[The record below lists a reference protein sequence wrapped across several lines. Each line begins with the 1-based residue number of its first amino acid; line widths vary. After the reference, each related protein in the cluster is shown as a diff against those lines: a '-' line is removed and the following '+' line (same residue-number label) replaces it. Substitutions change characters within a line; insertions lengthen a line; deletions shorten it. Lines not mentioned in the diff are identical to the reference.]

1 MNRREFEKRA
11 KEAETVIPPLINE
24 GEIITKRPEQEKAR
38 FAGFY
43 RKQANLSLI
52 AADLL
57 FTISTEKE
65 AKEFHRLD
73 PGYEGF
79 LWVINPSYY
88 SMFYAV
94 HALLAYRGV
103 RILSKQGVHRKTGHA
118 LIYFCVRNS
127 FIAKEFY
134 SRFMESQGE
143 AAELLNLEDMREK
156 AIQLTSKY
164 FYEADKRVSFTYETD
179 EEAKRK
185 HAHTSLTRAKEFL
198 NEIEQI
204 LER

>member
-11 KEAETVIPPLINE
+11 KEAEMVIPPLING
-24 GEIITKRPEQEKAR
+24 GEIITKRPEHEMAR
-38 FAGFY
+38 FAEFY

-57 FTISTEKE
+57 FIISTEKE

-79 LWVINPSYY
+79 LWVVNPSYY

-94 HALLAYRGV
+94 HALLAHRGV
-103 RILSKQGVHRKTGHA
+103 RILSKQGVHNKTGHA
-118 LIYFCVRNS
+118 LVYFCVKNN
-127 FIAKEFY
+127 FIAKELY
-134 SRFMESQGE
+134 SRFMESQSE
-143 AAELLNLEDMREK
+143 AAELLSLDDLREK
-156 AIQLTSKY
+156 AIQLASKY
-164 FYEADKRVSFTYETD
+164 FYEAEKRSRLTYETD

-185 HAHTSLTRAKEFL
+185 HAHTSLKRAKEFL

-204 LER
+204 IER